1 MRYSERAAVARR
13 KELESPG
20 SRLVDNFLVIVQKQS
35 AAHPAEDSE
44 FSQVHLLQAVLHRR
58 SQYAEAVLYAAAKA
72 YRRSLR
78 EILRRAGYF
87 ANPVIEIRHLGQHF
101 VIKDKIVGVLF
112 QRQVGQYLA
121 GKGPKPSVIFGEFLA
136 EKNVLKCRQKTIGN
150 ILVQG
155 HSSLKGPFP

>member
-1 MRYSERAAVARR
+1 MRYSEGPSVARR

-35 AAHPAEDSE
+35 AAHPAEDYE
-44 FSQVHLLQAVLHRR
+44 LSQVHLLQTVLQRR

-87 ANPVIEIRHLGQHF
+87 ADPVIEIRHLGQHF
-101 VIKDKIVGVLF
+101 VIKHKIVGVLL
-112 QRQVGQYLA
+112 QRQVAQDLP
-121 GKGPKPSVIFGEFLA
+121 GKGSNPTVIFGEFLP
-136 EKNVLKCRQKTIGN
+136 EKDFLQCLQQT
-150 ILVQG
+150 
-155 HSSLKGPFP
+155 S

>member
-1 MRYSERAAVARR
+1 MRYSEGPYVARR

-35 AAHPAEDSE
+35 AAHPAEDYE
-44 FSQVHLLQAVLHRR
+44 LSQVHLLQTVLQRR

-87 ANPVIEIRHLGQHF
+87 ADPVIEIRHLCQHF
-101 VIKDKIVGVLF
+101 VIKHKIVGVLL
-112 QRQVGQYLA
+112 QRQGGQYLA
-121 GKGPKPSVIFGEFLA
+121 GKDSKPSVMLAEFLT
-136 EKNVLKCRQKTIGN
+136 EQEVLKCRQKTIRN

-155 HSSLKGPFP
+155 HSSLERPFP